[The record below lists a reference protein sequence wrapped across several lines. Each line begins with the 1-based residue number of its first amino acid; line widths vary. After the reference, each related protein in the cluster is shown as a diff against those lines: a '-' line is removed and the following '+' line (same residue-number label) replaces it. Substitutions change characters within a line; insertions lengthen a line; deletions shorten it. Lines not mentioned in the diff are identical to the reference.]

1 MTNLVKSSNKT
12 GEFIDQ
18 KRAFTNA
25 SMI

>member
-25 SMI
+25 SM